1 MIYLL
6 VAIYIGLS
14 VLGLTFIKLSSSEIL
29 QSITIPL
36 INIKISIF
44 SIIGYISYICSF
56 LLYTI
61 IIGKF
66 EISKIVP
73 IVGGIVNII
82 IAIVGALIF
91 KEQINISTILGII
104 LISVGVILVS

>member
-1 MIYLL
+1 MVYLL
-6 VAIYIGLS
+6 VTVYIGLS
-14 VLGLTFIKLSSSEIL
+14 VLGLTFIKLSSSQIL
-29 QSITIPL
+29 QSITLPL
-36 INIKISIF
+36 VNIKISIF
-44 SIIGYISYICSF
+44 LIIGYISYICSF

-82 IAIVGALIF
+82 IAIIGALIF
-91 KEQINISTILGII
+91 NEQVSISTILGII
-104 LISVGVILVS
+104 LISIGVILVS

>member
-6 VAIYIGLS
+6 VGVYIGLS
-14 VLGLTFIKLSSSEIL
+14 VLGLTLIKLGASEVL
-29 QSITIPL
+29 RTITIPL

-44 SIIGYISYICSF
+44 LILGYMSYICSF

-61 IIGKF
+61 IISKF

-91 KEQINISTILGII
+91 KEQVNISTILGII
-104 LISVGVILVS
+104 LISIGVILIT